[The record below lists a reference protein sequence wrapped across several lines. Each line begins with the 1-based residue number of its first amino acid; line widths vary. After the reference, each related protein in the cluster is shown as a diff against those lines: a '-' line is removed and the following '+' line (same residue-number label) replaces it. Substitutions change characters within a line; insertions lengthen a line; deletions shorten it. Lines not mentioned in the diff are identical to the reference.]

1 MKKMIKKICFLFLM
15 LTLLA
20 APTVL
25 AAEAEEEYDGYIVC
39 FKDAAAAEAARELI
53 DARPALFSAETE
65 PALTEIREEYRLYK
79 TYDEQLIA
87 DLEQAG
93 LVEYSEPDFLVT
105 LFDYDYEADT
115 FFSSQWAHT
124 AIDTRTAWQYGVYGN
139 DVTVAVID
147 SGVKADHPDLAN
159 NILPGRNYTV
169 HNSDGSITGIPEE
182 ELYDVTDNVGHGT
195 FVSGIIAAEVNGIGV
210 VGTAHRTKIL
220 PLKVTDQDKFPNS
233 YLATAIYDC
242 IDVYDVDVIN
252 LSCGYTNATDKTGKA
267 IEDAIEDAVNSGII
281 VVAAAGN
288 ITTGKNLLNYPAAYD
303 NVVSVA
309 DLRHSVA
316 DDGTYTYSPSS
327 SSCHNEAVN
336 IIAPGTGV
344 RSTWLKD
351 TYPTKSGTS
360 FAAPYVAAVAALAK
374 SVDPDITP
382 AHFMQ
387 LLEQTAT
394 PTAFT
399 CEEHP
404 DTPCYGAGILNA
416 GALIEALIAEKTT
429 HGAFLSPIDRRADG
443 PGTVTGY
450 NPSEYAATLSVIARW
465 RDAGSRLDIASQ
477 TIPLEPYS
485 CAEAVFSEADGFDS
499 AALSCYLLDTRL
511 LRPMYD
517 VRQALAD

>member
-1 MKKMIKKICFLFLM
+1 MIKKICFLFLM

-210 VGTAHRTKIL
+210 VGAAHRAKIL
-220 PLKVTDQDKFPNS
+220 PLKVTDEDTFSNS
-233 YLATAIYDC
+233 YLATAIRDC
-242 IDVYDVDVIN
+242 MDIYDVDVIN
-252 LSCGYTNATDKTGKA
+252 LSCGYTKSTDRPAKA
-267 IEDAIEDAVNSGII
+267 IESAIDDATRSGII

-309 DLRHSVA
+309 DLRHSVT
-316 DDGTYTYSPSS
+316 DGTYSPSP

-344 RSTWLKD
+344 RSTSR
-351 TYPTKSGTS
+351 TGNYTTGSGTS
-360 FAAPYVAAVAALAK
+360 YAAPYVTAVAALAK

-382 AHFMQ
+382 AHFME

-443 PGTVTGY
+443 TVTVTVY

-477 TIPLEPYS
+477 TFPLEPQS
-485 CAEAVFSEADGFDS
+485 FAEAVFAEADGFDS